1 MQNENLLFLIR
12 AVDVSAGFELPAVVN
27 EWKLTSS
34 REDTAALCM
43 ASVLRELAGEALLQH
58 VLGESLGLLEIPG
71 PDTAAQV
78 QSCLGGDLEI
88 VKAGQVQTVRITRRF

>member
-1 MQNENLLFLIR
+1 MLFANKNNLLFLIR

-27 EWKLTSS
+27 EGKLTCSGK
-34 REDTAALCM
+34 DTAALCM
-43 ASVLRELAGEALLQH
+43 ASVLRELAGETLLQH
-58 VLGESLGLLEIPG
+58 VLGEGLGLLKVAG

-88 VKAGQVQTVRITRRF
+88 VKAG

>member
-1 MQNENLLFLIR
+1 MLFANENNLLFLIR

-27 EWKLTSS
+27 EGKLTCSG
-34 REDTAALCM
+34 EDTAALCM
-43 ASVLRELAGEALLQH
+43 ASVLRVLAGETLLQH
-58 VLGESLGLLEIPG
+58 VLGEGLGLLKVPG

-88 VKAGQVQTVRITRRF
+88 VKAG